1 MDRRDFAQ
9 LLPALLAAAA
19 LPAAAH
25 GQQTTAQQGTMDH
38 PVMGTPTAG
47 PPNGNKPKGAVTL
60 PNIPSGVY
68 TPGGSYGT
76 LAKRTSHRYVLGM
89 LTAGNIQLE
98 IHETI
103 QEPGALHEPSDK
115 HLHNEIWMVKE
126 GVCELTIN
134 GVTRRM
140 NAGDIGLVNAGDYHY
155 VRNAGN
161 TQCTYFVVTLGP
173 PEQYT

>member
-9 LLPALLAAAA
+9 LLPTLLAATTL
-19 LPAAAH
+19 LPETIA
-25 GQQTTAQQGTMDH
+25 AQQQAGTMDH
-38 PVMGTPTAG
+38 PAAGTPTPG
-47 PPNGNKPKGAVTL
+47 PPNGDKPKGAVAL
-60 PNIPSGVY
+60 PVIHSSVY
-68 TPGGSYGT
+68 TPGAAYGS
-76 LAKRTSHRYVLGM
+76 LPKRQSHRYVLGM
-89 LTAGNIQLE
+89 LSAGNIQLE

-103 QEPGALHEPSDK
+103 QEPGAVHEPTDK
-115 HLHNEIWMVKE
+115 HLHNEIWLVKE
-126 GVCELTIN
+126 GTAELTIN

-140 NAGDIGLVNAGDYHY
+140 NAGDIGIVTAGDLHY